1 MRVILDTNIFISGI
15 FWDGNYCSEIIG
27 AWKENRFTLV
37 SSLEI
42 IEEVVRT
49 LKTFKIRM
57 DDTMIEE
64 WRRIILENA
73 IIVAPIEKVKVVV
86 DDPDDNKF
94 LDAAIAGDV
103 QYIVSQDKHLLKI
116 QKFRSFKIITP
127 EEFLKLFY

>member
-1 MRVILDTNIFISGI
+1 M
-15 FWDGNYCSEIIG
+15 DGNYCSEIIG